1 VAAKNQQIEL
11 MTSSIIGSQ
20 IFNLQ
25 ICLGLPWLIKTFL
38 SGNISLNQTTMF
50 GSIVVVV
57 VIVLISMM
65 VMLCFKLRLTYG
77 LGICLV
83 FTYGFYAGFEYVE
96 NT

>member
-1 VAAKNQQIEL
+1 

-25 ICLGLPWLIKTFL
+25 ICLGLPWLIKTSL
-38 SGNISLNQTTMF
+38 GGSIALNQTTMF

-57 VIVLISMM
+57 IIVLISLM
-65 VMLCFKLRLTYG
+65 VLLSFKLKLTYG

-83 FTYGFYAGFEYVE
+83 FTYCFYAGFEYLE